1 MPIPLLVQLLC
12 KSSNM
17 LDIDE
22 TTNAGDE
29 PAPIEMRFHVKTLL
43 TFASRSCAALK
54 SRLGVP
60 VMAGV
65 LALALALAAAPLP
78 AMAMEDDRTDE
89 SVLAV
94 PATASGE
101 AAGEKTGADA
111 NADEEATQ
119 TVTIY
124 HFELVHYDDPTLED
138 WGVPELTGT
147 RLLGTTTVEGLKPG
161 DVVKAWDHV
170 GTNPGYA
177 FFDGW
182 PRELTV
188 SEDPSKNAIR
198 LNYFRQ
204 SSDVTVN
211 YYEAS
216 LLDASGSMPLYNH
229 TIVETVGDHTVGF
242 TKMGSEVRSNE
253 LFADVLTGDELAE
266 TTEPVDGL
274 AYVGSYPEDVFVN
287 MDSSKNE
294 INLVYTRPVVRPD
307 EIEVGTE
314 SADTPDG
321 PDAGETPDAPETP
334 ETPGTPD
341 VTPDG
346 PSNGDADDGSN
357 APGTPGGSSSGSSDA
372 SKPNTGATSNGGSQG
387 TQVIDEAAAGN
398 ANHAEVE
405 AASKDGVRT
414 LPQTGDEKGLVFA
427 VILFVSGVAAVGA
440 AMAFRKIRR

>member
-1 MPIPLLVQLLC
+1 
-12 KSSNM
+12 M

-29 PAPIEMRFHVKTLL
+29 PVLIEMRFHVKTLL

-60 VMAGV
+60 AMAGV
-65 LALALALAAAPLP
+65 LALALAAAPLP

-147 RLLGTTTVEGLKPG
+147 RLLGITTVEGLKPG

-170 GTNPGYA
+170 GTTPGFA

-182 PRELTV
+182 PREVTV

-216 LLDASGSMPLYNH
+216 LLDSTASMPLYNH
-229 TIVETVGDHTVGF
+229 TVVETIGDHTVGF

-266 TTEPVDGL
+266 ATEPVDGL

-314 SADTPDG
+314 STETPDD
-321 PDAGETPDAPETP
+321 PDAGETPGDPVAPEA
-334 ETPGTPD
+334 PD
-341 VTPDG
+341 ATPDG
-346 PSNGDADDGSN
+346 PSDGGTGDGGN
-357 APGTPGGSSSGSSDA
+357 APGTPGGSSGSGSDA
-372 SKPNTGATSNGGSQG
+372 SKPNAGATSNGGSQG
-387 TQVIDEAAAGN
+387 TQVIDEAAAEN
-398 ANHAEVE
+398 ANHAEAE
-405 AASKDGVRT
+405 AASKDGVLT

-427 VILFVSGVAAVGA
+427 VILLVSGVAAVGA

>member
-1 MPIPLLVQLLC
+1 MPIPLLVQLQC
-12 KSSNM
+12 KSSNI
-17 LDIDE
+17 LDIDG

-29 PAPIEMRFHVKTLL
+29 PALIEMRFHVKTLL
-43 TFASRSCAALK
+43 TFASRSCIALK

-65 LALALALAAAPLP
+65 LALALAAAPLP
-78 AMAMEDDRTDE
+78 AM
-89 SVLAV
+89 
-94 PATASGE
+94 
-101 AAGEKTGADA
+101 
-111 NADEEATQ
+111 ADEEATQ

-170 GTNPGYA
+170 GTTPGFA

-182 PRELTV
+182 PREVTV

-216 LLDASGSMPLYNH
+216 LLDSTASMPLYNH
-229 TIVETVGDHTVGF
+229 TVVETIGDHTVGF

-266 TTEPVDGL
+266 ATEPVDGL

-307 EIEVGTE
+307 EIEVGTG
-314 SADTPDG
+314 STDTPDD
-321 PDAGETPDAPETP
+321 PDAGETPDDPVVPEV
-334 ETPGTPD
+334 PD
-341 VTPDG
+341 ATPDG
-346 PSNGDADDGSN
+346 PSDGGTGDGGN
-357 APGTPGGSSSGSSDA
+357 APGTPGGSSDSGSDA

-387 TQVIDEAAAGN
+387 TQVVDEAAAEN
-398 ANHAEVE
+398 ANHAEAE
-405 AASKDGVRT
+405 AASKDGVLT

-427 VILFVSGVAAVGA
+427 VILLVSGVAAVGA

>member
-1 MPIPLLVQLLC
+1 
-12 KSSNM
+12 M

-29 PAPIEMRFHVKTLL
+29 PALIEMRFHVKTLL

-170 GTNPGYA
+170 GTNPGFA

-314 SADTPDG
+314 STETPDD
-321 PDAGETPDAPETP
+321 PDAGETPGDSVAPEA
-334 ETPGTPD
+334 PD
-341 VTPDG
+341 ATPDG
-346 PSNGDADDGSN
+346 PSDGGTGDGGN
-357 APGTPGGSSSGSSDA
+357 APGTPGGSSGSGSDA
-372 SKPNTGATSNGGSQG
+372 SKPNAGVTSNGGSQG
-387 TQVIDEAAAGN
+387 TQVIDEAAAEN
-398 ANHAEVE
+398 ANHAEAE
-405 AASKDGVRT
+405 AASKDGVLT

-427 VILFVSGVAAVGA
+427 VILLVSGVAAVGA

>member
-1 MPIPLLVQLLC
+1 M
-12 KSSNM
+12 
-17 LDIDE
+17 
-22 TTNAGDE
+22 
-29 PAPIEMRFHVKTLL
+29 KTLL

-65 LALALALAAAPLP
+65 LALALAAAPLP

-170 GTNPGYA
+170 GTNPGFA

-229 TIVETVGDHTVGF
+229 TVVETIGDHTVGF

-253 LFADVLTGDELAE
+253 LFADVLTGDELTEA
-266 TTEPVDGL
+266 TEPVDGL

-294 INLVYTRPVVRPD
+294 INLVYTCSVVRPD

-314 SADTPDG
+314 STETPDD
-321 PDAGETPDAPETP
+321 PDAGETPGDPVAPEA
-334 ETPGTPD
+334 PD
-341 VTPDG
+341 ATPDG
-346 PSNGDADDGSN
+346 PSDGVTGDGGS
-357 APGTPGGSSSGSSDA
+357 APGTPGGSSGSGSDA
-372 SKPNTGATSNGGSQG
+372 SKPNAGATSNGGSQG
-387 TQVIDEAAAGN
+387 TQVIDEAAAEN
-398 ANHAEVE
+398 ANHAEAE
-405 AASKDGVRT
+405 AASKDGVLT

-427 VILFVSGVAAVGA
+427 VILLVSGVAAVGA

>member
-12 KSSNM
+12 KSSNI

-54 SRLGVP
+54 SRLSVP
-60 VMAGV
+60 AMAGV
-65 LALALALAAAPLP
+65 LALALAAAPLP
-78 AMAMEDDRTDE
+78 AM
-89 SVLAV
+89 
-94 PATASGE
+94 
-101 AAGEKTGADA
+101 
-111 NADEEATQ
+111 ADEEATQ

-216 LLDASGSMPLYNH
+216 LLDATASMPLYSH
-229 TIVETVGDHTVGF
+229 TVVETVGDQTVEF
-242 TKMGSEVRSNE
+242 TKMGSEVRKNE
-253 LFADVLTGDELAE
+253 LF
-266 TTEPVDGL
+266 
-274 AYVGSYPEDVFVN
+274 
-287 MDSSKNE
+287 
-294 INLVYTRPVVRPD
+294 
-307 EIEVGTE
+307 
-314 SADTPDG
+314 
-321 PDAGETPDAPETP
+321 
-334 ETPGTPD
+334 
-341 VTPDG
+341 
-346 PSNGDADDGSN
+346 
-357 APGTPGGSSSGSSDA
+357 
-372 SKPNTGATSNGGSQG
+372 
-387 TQVIDEAAAGN
+387 
-398 ANHAEVE
+398 
-405 AASKDGVRT
+405 
-414 LPQTGDEKGLVFA
+414 
-427 VILFVSGVAAVGA
+427 
-440 AMAFRKIRR
+440 

>member
-1 MPIPLLVQLLC
+1 MVQFLC
-12 KSSNM
+12 KSSII

-29 PAPIEMRFHVKTLL
+29 PVLIEMRFHVKMLP
-43 TFASRSCAALK
+43 TFASRSLVALKGLFGAAAL
-54 SRLGVP
+54 
-60 VMAGV
+60 AG
-65 LALALALAAAPLP
+65 ALALSLAAP
-78 AMAMEDDRTDE
+78 MAA
-89 SVLAV
+89 L
-94 PATASGE
+94 
-101 AAGEKTGADA
+101 
-111 NADEEATQ
+111 ADEEEVADSAMAVETAGRDGATADAATVDEAAVDGTTADEPTADEDATQ

-124 HFELVHYDDPTLED
+124 HFELVYYDDPTLED

-170 GTNPGYA
+170 GTTPGFA

-182 PRELTV
+182 PREVTV

-198 LNYFRQ
+198 LNYFRR
-204 SSDVTVN
+204 SSNVTVN

-216 LLDASGSMPLYNH
+216 LLDATASMPLYNH
-229 TIVETVGDHTVGF
+229 TVVETIGDHAVAF
-242 TKMGSEVRSNE
+242 TKMGSEVRKGE
-253 LFADVLTGDELAE
+253 LFADVLTGDKLAE
-266 TTEPVDGL
+266 ATEPVDGL
-274 AYVGSYPEDVFVN
+274 AYVGSYPDDVFVS
-287 MDSSKNE
+287 MDPSKNE
-294 INLVYTRPVVRPD
+294 INLVYTRPVARPD

-314 SADTPDG
+314 STDTPDD
-321 PDAGETPDAPETP
+321 PNAGETPDGS

-341 VTPDG
+341 ATPDA
-346 PSNGDADDGSN
+346 PSNGGAGNGSN
-357 APGTPGGSSSGSSDA
+357 APGTSGGSSGDSSDA

-398 ANHAEVE
+398 ANHAEAE
-405 AASKDGVRT
+405 AASKDGVLT

-427 VILFVSGVAAVGA
+427 VILLVSGVAAVGA

>member
-12 KSSNM
+12 KSSNI

-54 SRLGVP
+54 GRLSVP

-65 LALALALAAAPLP
+65 LALALAAAPLP

-101 AAGEKTGADA
+101 AAGEKTGVDA

-216 LLDASGSMPLYNH
+216 LLDSTTSMPLYSH
-229 TIVETVGDHTVGF
+229 TVVETIGDHTVGF

-266 TTEPVDGL
+266 ATEPVDGL

-321 PDAGETPDAPETP
+321 PGAGETPDAPETP

-341 VTPDG
+341 VTPGG

-398 ANHAEVE
+398 ANHAEAE
-405 AASKDGVRT
+405 AASKDGVLT

-427 VILFVSGVAAVGA
+427 VILLVSGVAAVGA

>member
-1 MPIPLLVQLLC
+1 M
-12 KSSNM
+12 
-17 LDIDE
+17 
-22 TTNAGDE
+22 
-29 PAPIEMRFHVKTLL
+29 KTLL

-65 LALALALAAAPLP
+65 LALALAAAPLP
-78 AMAMEDDRTDE
+78 AMDLEDDRTDE

-170 GTNPGYA
+170 GTNPGFA

-229 TIVETVGDHTVGF
+229 TVVETIGDHTVGF

-253 LFADVLTGDELAE
+253 PVADVLTGDELPEA
-266 TTEPVDGL
+266 TDPVDGL

-294 INLVYTRPVVRPD
+294 INLVYTCPVVRPD

-314 SADTPDG
+314 STETPDD
-321 PDAGETPDAPETP
+321 PDAGETPGDPVAPEA
-334 ETPGTPD
+334 PD
-341 VTPDG
+341 ATPDG
-346 PSNGDADDGSN
+346 PSDGGTGDGGN
-357 APGTPGGSSSGSSDA
+357 APGTPGGSSGSGSDA
-372 SKPNTGATSNGGSQG
+372 SKPNAGATSNGGSQG
-387 TQVIDEAAAGN
+387 TQVIDEAAAEN
-398 ANHAEVE
+398 ANHAEAE
-405 AASKDGVRT
+405 AASKDGVLT

-427 VILFVSGVAAVGA
+427 VILLVSGVAAVGA

>member
-1 MPIPLLVQLLC
+1 M
-12 KSSNM
+12 
-17 LDIDE
+17 
-22 TTNAGDE
+22 
-29 PAPIEMRFHVKTLL
+29 KTLL
-43 TFASRSCAALK
+43 TFASRSLTALK

-65 LALALALAAAPLP
+65 LALALAAAPLP

-124 HFELVHYDDPTLED
+124 HFELVYYDDPTLED
-138 WGVPELTGT
+138 WGVPELIGT

-170 GTNPGYA
+170 GTNPGFA

-229 TIVETVGDHTVGF
+229 TVVETIGDHTVGF

-253 LFADVLTGDELAE
+253 LFADVLTGDELTEA
-266 TTEPVDGL
+266 TEPVDGL

-294 INLVYTRPVVRPD
+294 INLVYTCPVVRPD

-314 SADTPDG
+314 STETPDD
-321 PDAGETPDAPETP
+321 PDAGETPGDPVAPEA
-334 ETPGTPD
+334 PD
-341 VTPDG
+341 ATPDG
-346 PSNGDADDGSN
+346 PSDGGTGDGGS
-357 APGTPGGSSSGSSDA
+357 APGTPGGSSGSGSDA
-372 SKPNTGATSNGGSQG
+372 SKPNAGATSNGGSQG
-387 TQVIDEAAAGN
+387 TQVIDEAAAEN
-398 ANHAEVE
+398 ANHAEAE
-405 AASKDGVRT
+405 AASKDGVLT

-427 VILFVSGVAAVGA
+427 VILLVSGVAAVGA

>member
-29 PAPIEMRFHVKTLL
+29 PALIEMRFHVKTLL

-170 GTNPGYA
+170 GTNPGFA

-314 SADTPDG
+314 STETPDD
-321 PDAGETPDAPETP
+321 PDAGETPGDSVAPEA
-334 ETPGTPD
+334 PD
-341 VTPDG
+341 ATPDG
-346 PSNGDADDGSN
+346 PSDGGTGDGGN
-357 APGTPGGSSSGSSDA
+357 APGTPGGSSGSGSDA
-372 SKPNTGATSNGGSQG
+372 SKPNAGVTSNGGSQG
-387 TQVIDEAAAGN
+387 TQVIDEAAAEN
-398 ANHAEVE
+398 ANHAEAE
-405 AASKDGVRT
+405 AASKDGVLT

-427 VILFVSGVAAVGA
+427 VILLVSGVAAVGA

>member
-1 MPIPLLVQLLC
+1 
-12 KSSNM
+12 
-17 LDIDE
+17 
-22 TTNAGDE
+22 
-29 PAPIEMRFHVKTLL
+29 
-43 TFASRSCAALK
+43 
-54 SRLGVP
+54 
-60 VMAGV
+60 MAD
-65 LALALALAAAPLP
+65 
-78 AMAMEDDRTDE
+78 EDDRTHAA
-89 SVLAV
+89 SPLSHK
-94 PATASGE
+94 ATSGE
-101 AAGEKTGADA
+101 AVAGEKAPDAELPVSGEATDEKMADG
-111 NADEEATQ
+111 ETTQ

-170 GTNPGYA
+170 GTNPGFA

-229 TIVETVGDHTVGF
+229 TVVETIGDHTVGF

-266 TTEPVDGL
+266 ATEPVDGL

-314 SADTPDG
+314 STETPDD
-321 PDAGETPDAPETP
+321 PDAGEMPGDPDAPEA
-334 ETPGTPD
+334 PD
-341 VTPDG
+341 ATPDG
-346 PSNGDADDGSN
+346 PSDGGTGDGGN
-357 APGTPGGSSSGSSDA
+357 APETPGGSSGSGSDA
-372 SKPNTGATSNGGSQG
+372 SKPNAGATSNGGSQG
-387 TQVIDEAAAGN
+387 TQVIDEAAAEN
-398 ANHAEVE
+398 ANHAEAE
-405 AASKDGVRT
+405 ASSKDGVLT

-427 VILFVSGVAAVGA
+427 VILLVSGVAAVGA

>member
-1 MPIPLLVQLLC
+1 
-12 KSSNM
+12 M

-29 PAPIEMRFHVKTLL
+29 PALIEMRFHVKTLL

-65 LALALALAAAPLP
+65 LALALAAAPLP

-101 AAGEKTGADA
+101 AVGEKTGADA

-170 GTNPGYA
+170 GTNPGFA

-216 LLDASGSMPLYNH
+216 LLDSTASMPLYNH
-229 TIVETVGDHTVGF
+229 TVVETIGDHTVGF

-266 TTEPVDGL
+266 ATEPVDGL

-314 SADTPDG
+314 STETPDD
-321 PDAGETPDAPETP
+321 PDAGETPGDPVAPEA
-334 ETPGTPD
+334 PD
-341 VTPDG
+341 ATPDG
-346 PSNGDADDGSN
+346 PSDGGTGDGGN
-357 APGTPGGSSSGSSDA
+357 APGTPGGSSGSGSGA
-372 SKPNTGATSNGGSQG
+372 SKPNAGATSNGGSQG
-387 TQVIDEAAAGN
+387 TQVIDEAAAEN
-398 ANHAEVE
+398 ANHAEAE
-405 AASKDGVRT
+405 AASKDGVLT

-427 VILFVSGVAAVGA
+427 VILLVSGVAAVGA

>member
-1 MPIPLLVQLLC
+1 M
-12 KSSNM
+12 
-17 LDIDE
+17 
-22 TTNAGDE
+22 
-29 PAPIEMRFHVKTLL
+29 KTLL
-43 TFASRSCAALK
+43 AFASRSCAALK
-54 SRLGVP
+54 SRIGVP
-60 VMAGV
+60 ALTGV
-65 LALALALAAAPLP
+65 LALVLAATPLP
-78 AMAMEDDRTDE
+78 AMADEDDRTHAA
-89 SVLAV
+89 SPLSHK
-94 PATASGE
+94 ATSGE
-101 AAGEKTGADA
+101 AAAGEKAPDA
-111 NADEEATQ
+111 ELPVSGEATDEKMADEEATQ

-216 LLDASGSMPLYNH
+216 LLDSTTSMPLYNH
-229 TIVETVGDHTVGF
+229 TVVETVGDHTVGF

-266 TTEPVDGL
+266 ATEPVDGL

-314 SADTPDG
+314 STETPDD
-321 PDAGETPDAPETP
+321 PDAGETPDDPVVPEA
-334 ETPGTPD
+334 PD

-346 PSNGDADDGSN
+346 PSDGGTGDGGN
-357 APGTPGGSSSGSSDA
+357 APGTPGGSSGSGSDA

-398 ANHAEVE
+398 ANHAEAE
-405 AASKDGVRT
+405 AASKDGVLT

-427 VILFVSGVAAVGA
+427 VILLTSGVAAVGA

>member
-12 KSSNM
+12 KSINI
-17 LDIDE
+17 LDIDG

-54 SRLGVP
+54 GRLSVP

-65 LALALALAAAPLP
+65 LALALAAAPLP
-78 AMAMEDDRTDE
+78 AM
-89 SVLAV
+89 
-94 PATASGE
+94 
-101 AAGEKTGADA
+101 
-111 NADEEATQ
+111 ADEEATQ

-204 SSDVTVN
+204 SSDVT
-211 YYEAS
+211 
-216 LLDASGSMPLYNH
+216 
-229 TIVETVGDHTVGF
+229 
-242 TKMGSEVRSNE
+242 
-253 LFADVLTGDELAE
+253 
-266 TTEPVDGL
+266 
-274 AYVGSYPEDVFVN
+274 
-287 MDSSKNE
+287 
-294 INLVYTRPVVRPD
+294 PD
-307 EIEVGTE
+307 I
-314 SADTPDG
+314 S
-321 PDAGETPDAPETP
+321 
-334 ETPGTPD
+334 
-341 VTPDG
+341 
-346 PSNGDADDGSN
+346 
-357 APGTPGGSSSGSSDA
+357 
-372 SKPNTGATSNGGSQG
+372 ATSP
-387 TQVIDEAAAGN
+387 
-398 ANHAEVE
+398 
-405 AASKDGVRT
+405 R
-414 LPQTGDEKGLVFA
+414 
-427 VILFVSGVAAVGA
+427 
-440 AMAFRKIRR
+440 